1 MIYISTACIKEANIL
16 NAITTLAKITPHI
29 ELSGGSLYRENLL
42 ADLVTLKQQQAL
54 DFILHSYF
62 PPPRTPML
70 LNFADNSEQTRKFI
84 TQSMQFVEK
93 LGIDYY
99 SIHAGFKKDFQLT
112 NELLEGGQK
121 HFSFSGMDANITW
134 FNQNFT
140 QKLALENLFP
150 NNDSETC
157 FMSSFDDILETL
169 TRYPSVYLL
178 LDLGHLK
185 LSSRYYGFNYL
196 DAVDL
201 LLTDYADRILELH
214 LSDNQGGFDD
224 HHLIHSDSIQYMLV
238 KTYKN
243 IIRQHKIKI
252 TLEARG
258 YSLTELEKSYQLIKN
273 QIFIE

>member
-1 MIYISTACIKEANIL
+1 MIYVSTACVKKANVID
-16 NAITTLAKITPHI
+16 AITALAKFTRHI
-29 ELSGGSLYRENLL
+29 ELSGGSLYQENLL
-42 ADLVTLKQQQAL
+42 TDLITLKQQQSL

-70 LNFADNSEQTRKFI
+70 LNFADNSEQTREFI
-84 TQSMQFVEK
+84 TQSMHFIEK

-112 NELLEGGQK
+112 NELLEGGSK
-121 HFSFSGMDANITW
+121 NFSFSGMSENITW
-134 FNQNFT
+134 FNQTFT

-157 FMSSFDDILETL
+157 FMSSFDDILGTL
-169 TRYPSVYLL
+169 TRYPSIYLL

-196 DAVDL
+196 DAVDQL
-201 LLTDYADRILELH
+201 FSNYADRILELH
-214 LSDNQGGFDD
+214 LSDNHGSFDD
-224 HHLIHSDSIQYMLV
+224 HHIIHSDSIQYMLV

-243 IIRQHKIKI
+243 IIAQHKIKI
-252 TLEARG
+252 TIEARG
-258 YSLTELEKSYQLIKN
+258 YSLAELEKSYKLIRN
-273 QIFIE
+273 

>member
-16 NAITTLAKITPHI
+16 NTITALAKITPHI

-42 ADLVTLKQQQAL
+42 TDLITLKQQQSL

-62 PPPRTPML
+62 PPPKTPIL
-70 LNFADNSEQTRKFI
+70 LNFADSSEQTREFI
-84 TQSMQFVEK
+84 TESMQFVEK

-112 NELLEGGQK
+112 NELLEGGNK
-121 HFSFSGMDANITW
+121 SFSFSGMSENVAW
-134 FNQNFT
+134 FNQNFA
-140 QKLALENLFP
+140 QRLALENLFP
-150 NNDSETC
+150 NNNSETC

-169 TRYPSVYLL
+169 TRYPSIYLL

-196 DAVDL
+196 DAVDQL
-201 LLTDYADRILELH
+201 FTNYADRILELH
-214 LSDNQGGFDD
+214 LSDNYGSFDD
-224 HHLIHSDSIQYMLV
+224 HHIIHSDSIQYILI

-243 IIRQHKIKI
+243 IIEKYKIKI
-252 TLEARG
+252 TIEARG
-258 YSLTELEKSYQLIKN
+258 YSLTTLEKSYKLVTN
-273 QIFIE
+273 LFN